1 MVEKN
6 TINLLGKIEEQKKND
21 LIIFTT
27 YTFDPIFF
35 DAYLLENL
43 KQKNPGVDIIV
54 LMDYKGLEDST
65 AVTGK
70 DYVLVPIKTRKVF
83 HSKIFMFISESK
95 KQIFLGS
102 HNLTLSGLAQNLEL
116 CFSSDDTILFENCI
130 NYINSLL
137 KKNHNLDPEHPVWK
151 KIEKYVN
158 GNGTEHRLLHNEDE
172 AILDQCLRKVS
183 KQLNG
188 N

>member
-35 DAYLLENL
+35 DAYLLKNL
-43 KQKNPGVDIIV
+43 KQNNPGVDIIV
-54 LMDYKGLEDST
+54 LMDYKLFLGLEDST

-83 HSKIFMFISESK
+83 RIKKTNIPWES
-95 KQIFLGS
+95 
-102 HNLTLSGLAQNLEL
+102 
-116 CFSSDDTILFENCI
+116 
-130 NYINSLL
+130 
-137 KKNHNLDPEHPVWK
+137 
-151 KIEKYVN
+151 
-158 GNGTEHRLLHNEDE
+158 
-172 AILDQCLRKVS
+172 
-183 KQLNG
+183 
-188 N
+188 